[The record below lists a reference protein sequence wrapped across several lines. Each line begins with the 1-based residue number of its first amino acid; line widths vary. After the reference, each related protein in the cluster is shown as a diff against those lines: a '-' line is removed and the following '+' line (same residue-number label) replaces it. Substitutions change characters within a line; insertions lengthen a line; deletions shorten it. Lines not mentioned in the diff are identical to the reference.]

1 MTPLEAIEILENEYS
16 DERTYTYRLF
26 DENIRNN
33 AQVFHRLL
41 DLIDPDYASDAL
53 YGAGNEIK
61 SNFDAALRA
70 CHCTTES
77 FEDVSLTLR
86 QDAAFVL
93 KVFAH
98 KHCRPQCAGYEQCIG
113 SNLLR
118 DRDFVLEFVNVCP
131 RVLEYTHAFQ
141 NDLDIV
147 LAVLVQDGAMLQFVG
162 QDLRQTRAV
171 VARATAQQPLALK
184 FAGAFCDDKELV
196 AACVCKNGLALK
208 FASTRLQQD
217 SDIVYA
223 ATKQT
228 VKATLWVHAIAET
241 HMFATCQAIIAE
253 CASNLQYVS
262 PEMMTR
268 DLVLMAVGRDGMA
281 LRHAGTFKS
290 DKEVVCRAI
299 SNNHAALMY
308 ADKSAIDA
316 DVTALFDE
324 AVRRTRQTS
333 APTLFKCTSQPFS
346 YFSSDWTVDLNN
358 HFKFK

>member
-16 DERTYTYRLF
+16 DERTYTYRRF

-98 KHCRPQCAGYEQCIG
+98 KHCRPQRSGYEQCIG

-131 RVLEYTHAFQ
+131 RVLEYTPAFQ

-171 VARATAQQPLALK
+171 VAQATAQQPLALK

-324 AVRRTRQTS
+324 AVRRTGN
-333 APTLFKCTSQPFS
+333 APTFFKFTSRPFS